1 MKRSPACGHSE
12 KLALAFGLISTSP
25 GSPLRVIKN
34 LRMCGDGHSPTKYV
48 SKAEKRERE
57 REIIMIDNYR
67 FHHFVDGASSCGDY
81 W

>member
-1 MKRSPACGHSE
+1 MKRIPACGHSE

-67 FHHFVDGASSCGDY
+67 FHHFVDGACSCGDY

>member
-34 LRMCGDGHSPTKYV
+34 LRMCGDCHSATKYV

-57 REIIMIDNYR
+57 IIMIDHYR
-67 FHHFVDGASSCGDY
+67 FHHFVDGVCSCGDY